1 MRIFVYAEMNVKV
14 YLKKCLDLGITGV
27 QAFSFELRFNVIVLS
42 VSSEDVSA
50 PARRKLSGLVTFFF
64 HFLANSHKKRKI
76 VLKAEDLNLVCP

>member
-1 MRIFVYAEMNVKV
+1 MRIFVYVEMNVKV

-64 HFLANSHKKRKI
+64 HFLANSHKKK
-76 VLKAEDLNLVCP
+76 KDCSQS